1 MKCFISGLSPPSL
14 QNKTE
19 NNIKGRTLKVSSTI
33 TFLLPGKQQICG
45 SGKFPLKHRSHQHFC
60 CVQPPQSPLLW
71 SGSFPGIVAQMPL
84 VSVPN
89 SAPCSEDISPNP
101 LQITKSLWS
110 SWVWDHDMP
119 KREFQGTLTYF
130 LLFYLYFCKNKVFI
144 NVQVCMCEH
153 VKSHL
158 FLVENTT
165 NFRQYHCPAGEA
177 EEIKTCPSSS
187 HFHRYI
193 CPWLNAETQPSVLNQ
208 ARQQHTSLL
217 KKRRKN

>member
-1 MKCFISGLSPPSL
+1 MASFLWNIILISTSAVYNLQKVHYSDLGDSQELWLRCLLYLSL
-14 QNKTE
+14 IQ
-19 NNIKGRTLKVSSTI
+19 
-33 TFLLPGKQQICG
+33 
-45 SGKFPLKHRSHQHFC
+45 
-60 CVQPPQSPLLW
+60 
-71 SGSFPGIVAQMPL
+71 
-84 VSVPN
+84 
-89 SAPCSEDISPNP
+89 APCSEDISPNP

-165 NFRQYHCPAGEA
+165 NFRQCHCPAGEA
-177 EEIKTCPSSS
+177 EEIKTCPSSR